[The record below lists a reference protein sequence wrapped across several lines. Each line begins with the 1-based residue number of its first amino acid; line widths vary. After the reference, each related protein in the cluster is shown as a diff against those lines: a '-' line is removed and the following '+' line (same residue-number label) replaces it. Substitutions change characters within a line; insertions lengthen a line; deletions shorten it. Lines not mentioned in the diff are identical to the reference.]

1 MTQRKWPCREL
12 NENVVF
18 RFRCNCGSQFL
29 WELLNCRRKPN
40 GGIMRNSV
48 LSFLVGV
55 ALSAGLLCAQEAAR
69 GPDGG
74 TTYHVSGVDLL
85 AIPGKAFTAK
95 STTDWTR
102 ILEDGTKVRLHLN
115 ANLAR
120 DSQGRMYR
128 ERRSFVPEGSAQESR
143 LMDIILYDPA
153 ALTKTTC
160 TVAIHQCVVTGYRP
174 RTSFVTTPAGAFA
187 NGTRY
192 LNREDLGTNTMD
204 GLDVVGTRETLT
216 INAGV
221 AGNER
226 PLVTT
231 REFWYSP
238 DLQTNLSVTRNDP
251 REGLQVVRLSSI
263 SRSEPQP
270 QQFEVPSGF
279 TVQDARSSNHTE
291 Q

>member
-1 MTQRKWPCREL
+1 
-12 NENVVF
+12 
-18 RFRCNCGSQFL
+18 
-29 WELLNCRRKPN
+29 
-40 GGIMRNSV
+40 MRNSV
-48 LSFLVGV
+48 LFSFVGV
-55 ALSAGLLCAQEAAR
+55 AITAGLLCAQEASR

-85 AIPGKAFTAK
+85 AIPGKAFSAK

-102 ILEDGTKVRLHLN
+102 TLEDGTKVRLHLN

-128 ERRSFVPEGSAQESR
+128 ERRSFVAEGSTQESR
-143 LMDIILYDPA
+143 LMEIMLYDPI

-160 TVAIHQCVVTGYRP
+160 TVPIHQCVVTGYRP

-192 LNREDLGTNTMD
+192 LNREDLGTNTME

-216 INAGV
+216 INPGV
-221 AGNER
+221 VGNER
-226 PLVTT
+226 PLVST

-251 REGLQVVRLSSI
+251 REGLQVVRLSSV

-279 TVQDARSSNHTE
+279 TVQDARSPNHTE